1 MNDIPTDT
9 RKPPAKGTVM
19 DLKAGQR
26 LHSTVCNTDVV
37 VVKGA
42 VGVDLT
48 CGGAPVATTRAEPT
62 GSPAAGLDAG
72 SLLGKRYE
80 DPESGIEV
88 LCVKPGGGTIAVD
101 GRPLIL
107 KAAKALPSSD

>member
-1 MNDIPTDT
+1 
-9 RKPPAKGTVM
+9 M

-26 LHSTVCNTDVV
+26 LHSTVCDTSVV

-42 VGVDLT
+42 AGVDLT
-48 CGGAPVATTRAEPT
+48 CGGAPLADAP
-62 GSPAAGLDAG
+62 GSNGGAPAAGFDEG

-80 DPESGIEV
+80 DADTGIEV
-88 LCVKPGGGTIAVD
+88 LCVKPGAGSVAVD
-101 GRPLIL
+101 GRLLTL

>member
-1 MNDIPTDT
+1 
-9 RKPPAKGTVM
+9 M

-26 LHSTVCNTDVV
+26 LHSTVCDTSVV

-42 VGVDLT
+42 TGVDLT
-48 CGGAPVATTRAEPT
+48 CGGAPLSDSAGGVAGA
-62 GSPAAGLDAG
+62 PASGHDEG

-80 DPESGIEV
+80 DATTGIEV
-88 LCVKPGGGTIAVD
+88 LCVKPGAGSIAVD
-101 GRPLIL
+101 GRLLTL